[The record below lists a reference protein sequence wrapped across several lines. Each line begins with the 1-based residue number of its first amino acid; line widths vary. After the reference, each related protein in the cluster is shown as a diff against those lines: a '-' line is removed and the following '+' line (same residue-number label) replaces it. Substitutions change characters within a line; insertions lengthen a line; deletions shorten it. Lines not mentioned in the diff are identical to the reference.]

1 MTQLGTS
8 QLSLAIL
15 LNLELKVD
23 PMAAK
28 IDEPIVGSPA
38 EIYDKYNVP
47 ALFGP
52 WSEDFVAFVAPTS
65 GQSIL
70 DVACGT
76 GALTKLL
83 ADKAGVSSRI
93 VGLDF
98 DDAMLSIARSHRPE
112 IEWREAN
119 AMDMPF
125 QNAEF
130 DIITSHQGFQ
140 FIPDKQTG
148 LREIHRVLTPNGQVK
163 LSIWRS
169 IEYIPGYHAISKAL
183 AKWVNP
189 DAAKLGA
196 FALGDPDSLRLLVS
210 TAGFRDIE
218 IHPVSKHVHFAS
230 AKRFVELA
238 IAGSSALTRQALA
251 EVSATDMI
259 SFKNDIVE
267 MLMQYETSTSL
278 ALPSESHYLTAV
290 KS

>member
-1 MTQLGTS
+1 
-8 QLSLAIL
+8 LAIL

-70 DVACGT
+70 DV
-76 GALTKLL
+76 
-83 ADKAGVSSRI
+83 
-93 VGLDF
+93 

-230 AKRFVELA
+230 AKQFVELA